1 MNSVIVENVRCFHE
15 RQSAPLRPVTVLVGE
30 NSSGKTT
37 FLGLVRLAWEIA
49 TLDWGQARDVDF
61 NADPF
66 AFGSYDQIATF
77 RGGRGGLSRSF
88 TIGAELKPVAK
99 DLSAVIATASIE
111 GAFVSQHGR
120 PTLDRWTL
128 QGGKYR
134 VVLNPHD
141 KALHIETPGGSAD
154 LPESGLLKWA
164 ALQAGI
170 LDHLGPRFGE
180 RTPTDLPRQ
189 ELATLSRLIRALFAA
204 SGPEPFAFAPIRTKP
219 QRTYDPITDEVRPEG
234 SHVPVVLARMV
245 GGDPDAWAAL
255 SKAIEEFGRVAGLF
269 DIVDVRRM
277 GRKDSDPFQ
286 IRVKLT
292 GPAFNLVDVGYGV
305 SQVLPILVDCSRD
318 KRPRTFLLQQPEVH
332 LHPRAQAALGS
343 WLAALAKA
351 QNKRFVIETHS
362 DHLVDRLRMDVRD
375 RKYLKPADVAI
386 LYFERRRGATHIRHL
401 ELDER
406 GNFKAV
412 PEGYRSFFLEE
423 ERRMLA
429 G

>member
-1 MNSVIVENVRCFHE
+1 MNSVIVEHLRCFHE
-15 RQSAPLRPVTVLVGE
+15 RQRGVLRPVTVLVGE
-30 NSSGKTT
+30 NSSGKST
-37 FLGLVRLAWEIA
+37 FLGLVRLAWTIA
-49 TLDWGQARDVDF
+49 TLRWSQTRDIDF

-66 AFGSYDQIATF
+66 AFGSYDQMATF
-77 RGGRGGLSRSF
+77 RGGRGGLARTIVIGSEFRSAGIVTGPLA
-88 TIGAELKPVAK
+88 TIEASFS
-99 DLSAVIATASIE
+99 DLRGQPALCE
-111 GAFVSQHGR
+111 
-120 PTLDRWTL
+120 WTL
-128 QGGKYR
+128 R
-134 VVLNPHD
+134 
-141 KALHIETPGGSAD
+141 KAGYQATLTPRD
-154 LPESGLLKWA
+154 ERLLLKTPKGDLELRGPSLVLWA
-164 ALQAGI
+164 ALRAST
-170 LDHLGPRFGE
+170 LE
-180 RTPTDLPRQ
+180 RLSALEVSRNGDLRAD
-189 ELATLSRLIRALFAA
+189 EYVALSALATSIPKAF
-204 SGPEPFAFAPIRTKP
+204 GPEPYAFAPIRTKP
-219 QRTYDPITDEVRPEG
+219 QRTYDPITDEARPEG
-234 SHVPVVLARMV
+234 SHVPVVLARMA
-245 GGDPDAWAAL
+245 GGEPGAWSAL
-255 SKAIEEFGRVAGLF
+255 RKGLDEFGRESGLF
-269 DIVDVRRM
+269 DVVDVRRM

-286 IRVKLT
+286 IRIKVT

-318 KRPRTFLLQQPEVH
+318 KRARTFLLQQPEVH

-375 RKYLKPADVAI
+375 HKYLKPTDVSI

-406 GNFKAV
+406 GNFTSV

>member
-1 MNSVIVENVRCFHE
+1 MNSLTVEHVRCFHD
-15 RQSAPLRPVTVLVGE
+15 RQSAPIRPVTVLVGE

-49 TLDWGQARDVDF
+49 TLRWGQSRDVDF

-77 RGGRGGLSRSF
+77 RGGRGGLSKSF
-88 TIGAELKPVAK
+88 TIGAEFKPPGLLTGPLAASVE
-99 DLSAVIATASIE
+99 AT
-111 GAFVSQHGR
+111 FMVLHGQ
-120 PTLDRWTL
+120 PTLHRWDL
-128 QGGKYR
+128 RRDKYR
-134 VVLNPHD
+134 AVF
-141 KALHIETPGGSAD
+141 TPGN
-154 LPESGLLKWA
+154 E
-164 ALQAGI
+164 ALF
-170 LDHLGPRFGE
+170 L
-180 RTPTDLPRQ
+180 RTPAGRAMLHGSSALLWSALRASTIERLDLL
-189 ELATLSRLIRALFAA
+189 ELRPEGGLPPGEFATLSALAGALPKIF
-204 SGPEPFAFAPIRTKP
+204 GPEPYAFAPIRTKP
-219 QRTYDPITDEVRPEG
+219 RRTYDPITDEVRPEG

-245 GGDPDAWAAL
+245 GSDPAAWATL
-255 SKAIEEFGRVAGLF
+255 RESLDEFGRESGLF
-269 DIVDVRRM
+269 DVVDVRRM

-412 PEGYRSFFLEE
+412 PEGYRSFFLDE